1 MSEFVKCLTKRVYNY
16 MHLVN
21 SQFYPPMSENKPM
34 VSIAKSDAAERE
46 IKKTSGTD
54 IYIYIYRER
63 QRILRVERE
72 RERDRR

>member
-1 MSEFVKCLTKRVYNY
+1 MSEFVKCLTKRAYNY

-34 VSIAKSDAAERE
+34 ISIAKSDAAERE

-54 IYIYIYRER
+54 RER
-63 QRILRVERE
+63 EREIKNTSGGERE
-72 RERDRR
+72 RERR